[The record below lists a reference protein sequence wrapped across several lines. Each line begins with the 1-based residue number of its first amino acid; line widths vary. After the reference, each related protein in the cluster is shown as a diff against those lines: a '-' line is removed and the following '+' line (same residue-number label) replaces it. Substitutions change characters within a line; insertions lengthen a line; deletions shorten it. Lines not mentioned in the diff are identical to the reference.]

1 MRDACPWESVCG
13 YVCECVCVCV
23 CVIRGRGRYRYRGR
37 ITRARQIQ
45 TRPDTNRVYLLLRP
59 LATASSSRMST
70 LSGRVRS
77 FRFFDFDSDSD
88 PDFDDCHDP
97 VACGAAG
104 TPLPDAS
111 RRPDCYLL
119 WHAAR
124 QGIGVK
130 LRDLNAQHPTPNAQL
145 PREKWLLAVG
155 CWALFSWL

>member
-1 MRDACPWESVCG
+1 
-13 YVCECVCVCV
+13 
-23 CVIRGRGRYRYRGR
+23 
-37 ITRARQIQ
+37 
-45 TRPDTNRVYLLLRP
+45 
-59 LATASSSRMST
+59 MST
-70 LSGRVRS
+70 LSGRVRR
-77 FRFFDFDSDSD
+77 FRFFDFDFDSDSD

-119 WHAAR
+119 WPAAR

-130 LRDLNAQHPTPNAQL
+130 LRDLNAQHTTPNFQGRNDSSAIGC
-145 PREKWLLAVG
+145 WLLAVG